1 MDNVSKDNKILNT
14 LNTYLQDTS
23 STSKLW
29 EDTKNVRD
37 NLKKKAV
44 ATAENIIQND
54 SRMKKGQ
61 QEEFK
66 KMTKED
72 Q

>member
-1 MDNVSKDNKILNT
+1 MDNVSKDNKILNAF
-14 LNTYLQDTS
+14 NTWMQDTS

-44 ATAENIIQND
+44 TTAENIIQND
-54 SRMKKGQ
+54 NRMTKKQ
-61 QEEFK
+61 QEKFK
-66 KMTKED
+66 EMMKED

>member
-37 NLKKKAV
+37 NLKNKAV

-66 KMTKED
+66 KITKED